1 MYCWAV
7 EQICWPLVCALIY
20 HWKCPSKSKNQP
32 DLCRKALVCFSI
44 YLMLCFKALFSKP
57 SRLFQSL
64 FLYTQKYWHAGNLSP
79 LSWPLGMQANTKGPC
94 FSFSPVSFCY
104 AFNKGLHLYES
115 VRARCESSCPSMT
128 DAGIV
133 RQLLSQKRVV
143 WQESRLQMCVCGGAF
158 IFKDSQDE
166 NVSDELVKTKVKLAS
181 WF

>member
-1 MYCWAV
+1 MSI

-44 YLMLCFKALFSKP
+44 YLMLCFKACGLF
-57 SRLFQSL
+57 FQSL
-64 FLYTQKYWHAGNLSP
+64 LGCSNHFFFTHKSTDTQGISRPWVGPWGCRLTQRGLALVFL
-79 LSWPLGMQANTKGPC
+79 PC
-94 FSFSPVSFCY
+94 PSALP
-104 AFNKGLHLYES
+104 FNKGLHLYES

-166 NVSDELVKTKVKLAS
+166 NVSDEPVKTKVKLAS